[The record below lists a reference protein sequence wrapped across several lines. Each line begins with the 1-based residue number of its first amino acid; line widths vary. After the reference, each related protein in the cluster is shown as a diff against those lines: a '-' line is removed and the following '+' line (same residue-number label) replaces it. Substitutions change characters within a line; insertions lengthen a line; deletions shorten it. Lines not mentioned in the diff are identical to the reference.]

1 MNSLSLLL
9 LVLSILFLAT
19 LIRSAFGFGNALLAM
34 PLLILLLGVKAATPL
49 VALVGL
55 ATALVMLIREWQA
68 LVWKDVLLLLFS
80 SLAGIPLGLYLL
92 TALPETIVK
101 VLLGLILIGF
111 SLFNLVGL
119 KLPYLENPLLAVPF
133 GFLSGILG
141 GAYNANGP
149 PIVIYG
155 MMRNW
160 KVEEFRATL
169 QGFFLITS
177 LMIAAGH
184 GLTGLWT
191 WQVLLYSL
199 GSLPLVVLAVF
210 LGDRITS
217 NLSQGQFNRAIY
229 IFLIVMGLLMFL

>member
-34 PLLILLLGVKAATPL
+34 PLLVLLLGVKAATPL

-111 SLFNLVGL
+111 SLF
-119 KLPYLENPLLAVPF
+119 
-133 GFLSGILG
+133 
-141 GAYNANGP
+141 
-149 PIVIYG
+149 
-155 MMRNW
+155 
-160 KVEEFRATL
+160 
-169 QGFFLITS
+169 
-177 LMIAAGH
+177 
-184 GLTGLWT
+184 
-191 WQVLLYSL
+191 
-199 GSLPLVVLAVF
+199 
-210 LGDRITS
+210 
-217 NLSQGQFNRAIY
+217 
-229 IFLIVMGLLMFL
+229 